1 VVVLLIAG
9 LCSADSLCIADSL
22 CSADSI
28 SKATEPVPTPTP
40 LDDESDPAVVTVETD
55 PLADRLHRR
64 ISKSVLMTAE
74 AIDAFFYTDQ
84 TEIEENQT
92 VFKISLGLF
101 VEAEEETRLETRSRL
116 KLVLPGFQDQL
127 HLILTGD
134 PETVDEVFGEAVDAV
149 PEETLSGDETGDGA
163 GAALRYFVL
172 DDIKRNLSF
181 SAGVRIR
188 DSQLVGF
195 PEARYRRLFDM
206 DNEDLAL
213 RFEQRVLWY
222 TDDGWRESSRV
233 DMDVLLKER
242 YLWRTSLIGVW
253 TETDGG
259 YNYHLSFKL
268 FYKLWKRAALSYEW
282 DNAYNLCTDGQ
293 LDEILFKI
301 GYRQSFWRP
310 WLFFELIPQLSFPES
325 EDFKNTP
332 GIRFRIEAIFGHYRR
347 TEPARK

>member
-1 VVVLLIAG
+1 VVAILIAG
-9 LCSADSLCIADSL
+9 LCNADSFC
-22 CSADSI
+22 
-28 SKATEPVPTPTP
+28 KAAESVPPPTP
-40 LDDESDPAVVTVETD
+40 LEDESDPADVTVETD

-64 ISKSVLMTAE
+64 ISKSVLTTAE
-74 AIDAFFYTDQ
+74 AIDTFFHTDQ
-84 TEIEENQT
+84 TEVEENQT

-101 VEAEEETRLETRSRL
+101 AEAETRLETRSRL
-116 KLVLPGFQDQL
+116 KLVLPGFQDRL

-134 PETVDEVFGEAVDAV
+134 PETVDEVFGEAIDAA
-149 PEETLSGDETGDGA
+149 PEETLSGDETGEGA

-172 DDIKRNLSF
+172 DDLKRNLSF

-242 YLWRTSLIGVW
+242 YLWRTSLVGVW
-253 TETDGG
+253 AEADGG
-259 YNYHLSFKL
+259 YNYHLSFRL
-268 FYKLWKRAALSYEW
+268 FNKLWKRAALSYEW
-282 DNAYNLCTDGQ
+282 DNAFNVCKDGQ

-301 GYRQSFWRP
+301 SYRQSFWRP

-347 TEPARK
+347 TEPVGK